1 MRPYLWMILGSFVF
15 ALMAALVHAAGAYW
29 DWRVVAV
36 ARTGLCLLFVAG
48 FAWLGGARLVLF
60 GPRALWMRSLAGSIS
75 LVCTFFALPR
85 LPVSDVLT
93 LSNMFPIWVAIL
105 SWPILKE
112 VPGPG
117 VWLAAGT
124 GVLGVGLIQ
133 QPHLA
138 AGNFA
143 SLVVLTGSFF
153 TALAMI
159 GLHRLKDID
168 PRAIVVHFSA
178 VSLVFA
184 LATFLPVTT
193 DGGAGSVSEVS
204 GDPSLTLPALL
215 ILLGVGLTASVGQLC
230 LTLAFTGGSPAKVSV
245 VGLCQVVFAI
255 GLDVFFWRRSFD
267 LTTLAGI
274 ALVLAPTAWL
284 MTSQPGEAADTEIP
298 DL

>member
-15 ALMAALVHAAGAYW
+15 ALMAALAHAAGAYC
-29 DWRVVAV
+29 DWRIVAV
-36 ARTGLCLLFVAG
+36 ARTGLCLLFVAA
-48 FAWLGGARLVLF
+48 FAVLAGVRLVF
-60 GPRALWMRSLAGSIS
+60 WRPRILWMRSLAGSVS

-93 LSNMFPIWVAIL
+93 LTNIFPIWVAIL

-112 VPGPG
+112 VPGPS
-117 VWLAAGT
+117 VWLAAAT
-124 GVLGVGLIQ
+124 GVFGVVLIQ

-138 AGNFA
+138 EGNFA
-143 SLVVLTGSFF
+143 SLIALGGSFF

-159 GLHRLKDID
+159 GLHRLKDLD

-178 VSLVFA
+178 VSLLFS
-184 LATFLPVTT
+184 LATLVLPDSERAAPGDYGGTT
-193 DGGAGSVSEVS
+193 
-204 GDPSLTLPALL
+204 LL
-215 ILLGVGLTASVGQLC
+215 ILLGVGLTASIGQLC

-245 VGLCQVVFAI
+245 AGLCQVVFAI
-255 GLDVFFWRRSFD
+255 GLDVLFWQRTFEP
-267 LTTLAGI
+267 LTLAGI